1 MFMRFLQAA
10 TSAPAEGAAAPVDGA
25 AAVTAAPDATAD
37 MAQNIA
43 KAEEAAEAASGAQAL
58 NAYHMF
64 MEADPVVKFV
74 MIVLILGAVV
84 ALSLLFEKVLLFT
97 KVQKQ
102 IKEFNAQFR
111 RAQSPE
117 EAAELVKKL
126 PKSPMKE
133 MFDAGMA
140 ELARTRDMGLYT
152 LRDARDHTL
161 ERVRS
166 AMTIKQNHSIG
177 EMGTM
182 MTFLGSIGSN
192 APFIGLFGTVYGIM
206 NSFIGIANT
215 NTTSLAVVAPGIAE
229 ALLATAFGLAAAI
242 PAVLI
247 YNYSATQIGKAGGAM
262 DDFSEEFLALVSRD
276 MDRRGA

>member
-10 TSAPAEGAAAPVDGA
+10 TSAPAEGAAPVDGA
-25 AAVTAAPDATAD
+25 VAAAPDATAD
-37 MAQNIA
+37 LAQNIA
-43 KAEEAAEAASGAQAL
+43 KAQEAAEAASGAQSL
-58 NAYHMF
+58 SAYHMF
-64 MEADPVVKFV
+64 MESDPVVKFV
-74 MIVLILGAVV
+74 MIVLILGAIIS
-84 ALSLLFEKVLLFT
+84 LSLLFEKVLLFT
-97 KVQKQ
+97 KTQK
-102 IKEFNAQFR
+102 KVNDFTAQFR

-126 PKSPMKE
+126 PKSGIKD

-152 LRDARDHTL
+152 MRDARDHTL

-166 AMTIKQNHSIG
+166 AMTIKQNHSVA
-177 EMGTM
+177 EMGSM
-182 MTFLGSIGSN
+182 MTFLGSVGSN

-247 YNYSATQIGKAGGAM
+247 YNYSATQIGKIGGAM

>member
-1 MFMRFLQAA
+1 
-10 TSAPAEGAAAPVDGA
+10 
-25 AAVTAAPDATAD
+25 

-43 KAEEAAEAASGAQAL
+43 KAEEAAQAASGAQSL

-74 MIVLILGAVV
+74 MIVLILGAVI
-84 ALSLLFEKVLLFT
+84 ALSLLFEKVLMFS

-161 ERVRS
+161 ERVRA

>member
-74 MIVLILGAVV
+74 MIVLILGAIV

-126 PKSPMKE
+126 PKSAMKE

-166 AMTIKQNHSIG
+166 AMTIKHGHDDDVPWLDRFERAVHRSVRH
-177 EMGTM
+177 
-182 MTFLGSIGSN
+182 
-192 APFIGLFGTVYGIM
+192 GLRDHELVHRYREHQHH
-206 NSFIGIANT
+206 
-215 NTTSLAVVAPGIAE
+215 LAG
-229 ALLATAFGLAAAI
+229 
-242 PAVLI
+242 
-247 YNYSATQIGKAGGAM
+247 
-262 DDFSEEFLALVSRD
+262 
-276 MDRRGA
+276 RRCAWYR